1 MTDQS
6 GRVSAPRYA
15 MRLDFTAADDAQAE
29 RLAAAWAD
37 TCAAEYATTYH
48 SLIRVSDGAVLAP
61 PPVPDVVGTIVR
73 DRPVGAGTGVDCLAR
88 IGLGQRSRRGQ

>member
-1 MTDQS
+1 MTEA
-6 GRVSAPRYA
+6 GRVSSPRYA

-61 PPVPDVVGTIVR
+61 PPVPDSPYA
-73 DRPVGAGTGVDCLAR
+73 DRCGCTDVWPCPEVASILRAW
-88 IGLGQRSRRGQ
+88 QP